1 MNGKSFVFLAFCLT
15 GLFSSSESYSYQK
28 SEEEGRSQ
36 SLSSKAGL
44 GQETRAFF
52 NARLSGE
59 KKLFQISER
68 IRDKSADEFAAQVWN
83 TWKEA
88 NCDLDEEKLIPMTP
102 LSDSIPGMWHLPD
115 SLEPDAD
122 MPYYFGTKGRMPEE
136 GYPLF
141 VYLHGSGRKDA
152 EWAAGFRICNM
163 FKDAPSL
170 YFIPQIPNT
179 GPWYR
184 WWQQSK
190 QYAWE
195 KLIRQ
200 VFLMDEVNQDRI
212 YFLGVSE
219 GGYGSQRLASFYADY
234 LAAAGPMAGG
244 EPLKNAPA
252 ENCAS
257 IGFSLRTGAKDYGF
271 ARCLLTGYVKEHF
284 DSLEISHPGYF
295 RHWVDVIPERG
306 HGIDYRPTS
315 PWLSGFK
322 RNPWPS
328 YVAWEDFSMD
338 GRRREGFYNIQV
350 LDRSCDA
357 EDSRTYYEMSISD
370 NKVSVSVSDVEYS
383 TVETI
388 PGTDIA
394 MKFARSYSPSG
405 NGRFIVYLNSAMV
418 DVSKP
423 VTVEVNG
430 SIVFKGRLKADIKN
444 MVNSC
449 AVFFDPARVF
459 PYAVEVV
466 L

>member
-1 MNGKSFVFLAFCLT
+1 MMNRIFILLAFCLAGT
-15 GLFSSSESYSYQK
+15 FSVTELYCSQK
-28 SEEEGRSQ
+28 SVKEGRAKSFTCQ
-36 SLSSKAGL
+36 NSLGDEVS
-44 GQETRAFF
+44 AFF
-52 NARLSGE
+52 DARLSGE
-59 KKLFQISER
+59 TVLFQESEM
-68 IRDKSADEFAAQVWN
+68 IGDKSVGKSVSCVWDL
-83 TWKEA
+83 WRKA
-88 NCDLDEEKLIPMTP
+88 NHDFHEEKLLPLGS
-102 LSDSIPGMWHLPD
+102 LSDNTIGYWHLPD
-115 SLEPDAD
+115 SLEPDAV
-122 MPYYFGTKGRMPEE
+122 MPYYWGTKGDCLEE

-141 VYLHGSGRKDA
+141 IYIHGSGDRDE
-152 EWAAGFRICNM
+152 EWSAGRRLAGIFD
-163 FKDAPSL
+163 DAPSL

-190 QYAWE
+190 QYVWE
-195 KLIRQ
+195 KLFRQ
-200 VFLMDEVNQDRI
+200 VLLMDNVNPDRI

-257 IGFSLRTGAKDYGF
+257 IGFSLRTGAEDYGF
-271 ARCLLTGYVKEHF
+271 GRCVLTEYVKERF
-284 DSLEISHPGYF
+284 DSLETVHPGYF
-295 RHWVDVIPERG
+295 RHWVDVIPGMG
-306 HGIDYRPTS
+306 HGIDYSPTA

-322 RNPWPS
+322 RNSRPS

-350 LDRSCDA
+350 LERSSDD
-357 EDSRTYYEMSISD
+357 ENSRMYYEMSVSD
-370 NKVSVSVSDVEYS
+370 NKVSLSVSDVEYR

-394 MKFARSYSPSG
+394 MKFERSYSPSE
-405 NGRFIVYLNSAMV
+405 NGRFIIYFDSGMI

-430 SIVFKGRLKADIKN
+430 TIAFQGKLRADIKN

-459 PYAVEVV
+459 PYAVEVKF
-466 L
+466 